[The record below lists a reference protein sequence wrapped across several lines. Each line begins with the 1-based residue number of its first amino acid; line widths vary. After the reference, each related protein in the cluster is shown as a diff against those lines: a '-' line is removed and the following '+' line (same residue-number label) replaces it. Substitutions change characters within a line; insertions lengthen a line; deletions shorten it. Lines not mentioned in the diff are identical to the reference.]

1 MIEQTSSDVPHTA
14 APAPAVRWRKL
25 WPGGV
30 ALLVALYCGLW
41 NLAARLPL
49 NRTDLD
55 AFFVPASRIA
65 LSGHPFDIYSLRYLG
80 DYPNANGPIS
90 LIPLTF
96 ASAIATWLG
105 MLDDMALRRVV
116 VMTIFAPFVLL
127 MAREAV
133 AAVDQLRESRL
144 TGFWRFAAY
153 AVFALSPEI
162 WHGMLFYGHIEQP
175 IMLWLA
181 LWGIRQLSA
190 RRPARAGLLLGLAM
204 LTRTS
209 ALMLVLPLAAL
220 LARDRQWRALARFG
234 VALVGTVG
242 VVLLPFLLADRS
254 NVVYSLVTFRGQ
266 LPVGGGSFW
275 GLTLYTPLES
285 FGQRYDGLTVL
296 LVSLLLTVI
305 VLLRRRDLTLASPG
319 LYLLLAL
326 SSFCFA
332 LFIKTLWPYYFLEP
346 FTFLTIWWLGAM
358 PSLAGRFRVW
368 FRWGLAILLPSIAVA
383 CASMREYGLTVEQ
396 GNLDAFKP
404 ESIVIS
410 VAMALAMGAILWLL
424 LTWPRRRRKPA
435 PPPAAYADYADA
447 VTG

>member
-1 MIEQTSSDVPHTA
+1 MVEQASREVERAAIYAPSD
-14 APAPAVRWRKL
+14 RWRRL
-25 WPGGV
+25 QPWGI

-65 LSGHPFDIYSLRYLG
+65 LSGRPFDVYSLRYLG

-96 ASAIATWLG
+96 ASAIAAWQG
-105 MLDDMALRRVV
+105 MLNDMELRRVV

-133 AAVDQLRESRL
+133 AAVDQLRDKRL

-153 AVFALSPEI
+153 ALFALSPEV
-162 WHGMLFYGHIEQP
+162 WHSMLFYGHIEQP

-181 LWGIRQLSA
+181 LWGIRQLTA
-190 RRPARAGLLLGLAM
+190 RRPARAGLLLGLAL
-204 LTRTS
+204 LTRSS
-209 ALMLVLPLAAL
+209 ALMLVLPLVAL

-234 VALVGTVG
+234 VAVAGTVG
-242 VVLLPFLLADRS
+242 AIMLPFLLADRS
-254 NVVYSLVTFRGQ
+254 HVIYSLVTFRGQ

-275 GLTLYTPLES
+275 GLTLDTPLES

-296 LVSLLLTVI
+296 LVSLLLTGI
-305 VLLRRRDLTLASPG
+305 VLLRRRDLTLASPA

-358 PSLAGRFRVW
+358 PSPAERFRVW
-368 FRWGLAILLPSIAVA
+368 YRWGLAIILPAIAVA

-396 GNLDAFKP
+396 ENPDAFRP

-424 LTWPRRRRKPA
+424 LARPPRRGKPVT
-435 PPPAAYADYADA
+435 PLAAYADADA
-447 VTG
+447 VTD